1 MTLGFQW
8 QTGLITDKKLFDL
21 SYEVLNGYVKNA
33 DGKKNI
39 LELEELQEM
48 ADSLIM
54 ASKKIEK
61 LGNVRDRAE
70 TVATFRLL
78 C

>member
-1 MTLGFQW
+1 
-8 QTGLITDKKLFDL
+8 
-21 SYEVLNGYVKNA
+21 VKNA

-61 LGNVRDRAE
+61 LGNIRDRAE